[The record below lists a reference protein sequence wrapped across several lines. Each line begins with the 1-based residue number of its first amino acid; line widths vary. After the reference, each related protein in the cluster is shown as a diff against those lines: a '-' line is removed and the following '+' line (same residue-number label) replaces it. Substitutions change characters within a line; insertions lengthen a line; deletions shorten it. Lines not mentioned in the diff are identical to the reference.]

1 MRVRRYLRD
10 QRHSRLLARAKAGD
24 TGAFRRL
31 YRELYEPVDRYLS
44 GRLQNREDVEDL
56 IAQLFHRFLE
66 RLDSYDS
73 RRGSVA
79 TWLLTMARNALVD
92 HYRSQRETVSIESLA
107 DILSGNGGDPL
118 KDIIRDEEA
127 KSVHALLK
135 ELPAETQ
142 EMFSLRFGHD
152 MSYRDIALCL
162 GSSETAV
169 KQRFSRGLRELRA
182 RLAQRS
188 ERGGEVDYAI

>member
-1 MRVRRYLRD
+1 VRIRRYLRD

-24 TGAFRRL
+24 TEAFRRL
-31 YRELYEPVDRYLS
+31 YRELYDLVNRYLS
-44 GRLQNREDVEDL
+44 GRLQQREDVEDL
-56 IAQLFHRFLE
+56 IARLFHRFLE
-66 RLDSYDS
+66 RLDRYDS

-79 TWLLTMARNALVD
+79 AWLLTMARNALVD
-92 HYRSQRETVSIESLA
+92 HYRSRRETVSIESLA

-118 KDIIRDEEA
+118 QDIIRDEEA
-127 KSVHALLK
+127 RSVRALLK

-142 EMFSLRFGHD
+142 EMFSLRFSYD
-152 MSYRDIALCL
+152 MSYRDIALCV

-169 KQRFSRGLRELRA
+169 KQRFSRALRELRA
-182 RLAQRS
+182 RLARRS

>member
-24 TGAFRRL
+24 TDAFRRL

-44 GRLQNREDVEDL
+44 NRLQNREDVEDL

-66 RLDSYDS
+66 RLGRYDS

-79 TWLLTMARNALVD
+79 AWLLTMARNALVD
-92 HYRSQRETVSIESLA
+92 HYRSQKEIISIDTLA
-107 DILSGNGGDPL
+107 DILAGNGGDPL
-118 KDIIRDEEA
+118 QDILRDEEA
-127 KSVHALLK
+127 KSVHTMLK

-142 EMFSLRFGHD
+142 EMFSLRFGYD
-152 MSYRDIALCL
+152 MSYRDIARCV

-169 KQRFSRGLRELRA
+169 KQRFSRTLRELRI
-182 RLAQRS
+182 RLARQS